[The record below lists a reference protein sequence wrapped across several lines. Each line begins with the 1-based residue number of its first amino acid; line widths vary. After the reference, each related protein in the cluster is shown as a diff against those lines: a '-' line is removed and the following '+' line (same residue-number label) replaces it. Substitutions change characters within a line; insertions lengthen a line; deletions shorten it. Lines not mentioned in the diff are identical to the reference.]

1 MNKLL
6 TANFFRM
13 FKNKLFWAGILFM
26 AAVGIGF
33 PLVNYNTMIKN
44 DYPLYLDSIF
54 FMGAAFIVVVLSI
67 FCSLFL
73 GTEYSDGTIRN
84 KMIAGQ
90 KRTVIYLAN
99 LFTCILAGILM
110 CGVCL
115 VVGLCAGLPLL
126 GSFQNEWNVLL
137 PFILCIFF
145 LSMAFS
151 SLFTFIAM
159 TCKSKASS
167 AVICILTAFILIFAA
182 TYIQAQLSEPE
193 IYDSYIY
200 MDETGNIVTE
210 EAEPNPNYIRGT
222 KREIY
227 KFLNDF
233 LPGGQSFQ
241 IAQMSTKHPYLLLL
255 YSGILIITTTGTGIL
270 IFRQKDLN

>member
-44 DYPLYLDSIF
+44 DYPLYLDSTF
-54 FMGAAFIVVVLSI
+54 FMGAAFIGVVLSI

-73 GTEYSDGTIRN
+73 GTEYSDGMIRN

-126 GSFQNEWNVLL
+126 GSFQNEWNVPVSYTHLTL
-137 PFILCIFF
+137 P
-145 LSMAFS
+145 
-151 SLFTFIAM
+151 T
-159 TCKSKASS
+159 KA
-167 AVICILTAFILIFAA
+167 
-182 TYIQAQLSEPE
+182 
-193 IYDSYIY
+193 
-200 MDETGNIVTE
+200 
-210 EAEPNPNYIRGT
+210 
-222 KREIY
+222 
-227 KFLNDF
+227 
-233 LPGGQSFQ
+233 
-241 IAQMSTKHPYLLLL
+241 
-255 YSGILIITTTGTGIL
+255 
-270 IFRQKDLN
+270 

>member
-1 MNKLL
+1 MPVKKY
-6 TANFFRM
+6 A
-13 FKNKLFWAGILFM
+13 
-26 AAVGIGF
+26 
-33 PLVNYNTMIKN
+33 
-44 DYPLYLDSIF
+44 
-54 FMGAAFIVVVLSI
+54 
-67 FCSLFL
+67 
-73 GTEYSDGTIRN
+73 
-84 KMIAGQ
+84 
-90 KRTVIYLAN
+90 IYLAN
-99 LFTCILAGILM
+99 LFTRTEAGILM

-137 PFILCIFF
+137 PFILCISY
-145 LSMAFS
+145 LIMAFL
-151 SLFTFIAM
+151 LFTFIAM